1 MGKSKRLLFLSSFV
15 FCISNKK
22 YQILFFRAAQIA
34 LFLFSL
40 SIFFSYALQ
49 FYVLI
54 EILAPN
60 VIKPLVNERW
70 YSLVEYIVRIILN
83 IITCKFQNIIVL
95 ISAVGYFDEKD
106 ANLHILVIFRR
117 GQAFFAPHSML

>member
-95 ISAVGYFDEKD
+95 ISAAG
-106 ANLHILVIFRR
+106 
-117 GQAFFAPHSML
+117 